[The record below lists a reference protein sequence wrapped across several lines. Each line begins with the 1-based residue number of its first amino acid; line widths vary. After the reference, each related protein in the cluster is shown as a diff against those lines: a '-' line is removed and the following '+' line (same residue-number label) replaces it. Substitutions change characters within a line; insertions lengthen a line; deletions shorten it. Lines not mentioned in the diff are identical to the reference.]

1 MTNKKDKRIQKIR
14 IRNLR
19 KNLFISFTSSILLTK
34 SLLLAQKQKNCIL
47 ARIFARIFR
56 YNLKLIEL
64 QAKKKRKKIK
74 KKLYKKFLN
83 YIDIAAA
90 YVSLN
95 YIFLTFCET
104 SLYFCRFCNEI
115 FSLLLSLLIS
125 YNFFY
130 CYSSFL

>member
-47 ARIFARIFR
+47 TRIFARIFR